1 MAEKDV
7 LKVALVGG
15 GPGGLAVLKMFESDI
30 FTQFR
35 ARVIG
40 VADINPKA
48 PGFIYAKQKG
58 LFTTTDYK
66 DLYRIPDLYLIIEL
80 TGRDDVL
87 HEIAR
92 TKPVHIQ
99 LVDHVT
105 ARLFWDI
112 FQIEEKRKQAL
123 EALKQANIFW
133 ENIFNCMQNYIL
145 VIDEEHNIITAN
157 KAVLEKTGLCKEEIK
172 KRKCY
177 EIAEEI
183 FFCKPCTMQGPCPLR
198 DVFTNK
204 QPISRLYTIK
214 KDNTGKYIEVT
225 LYPLNLKTKPAQ
237 AVVIQRDITEFMVCS
252 FALEETE
259 KKFYSLF
266 ETARDAIII
275 LDDNLHIH
283 QANRAAAK
291 VFGYHQDELI
301 HLDIK
306 TLIPAEEKAFY
317 AYFKETKEEP
327 ITVTG
332 IKKNGTKFPVRA
344 SVAPFSFKGKHFF
357 TLIMRD
363 QTRRKEMEE
372 RLLQAEKLATVG
384 QTASYLMHEI
394 KNPLIVIGGFAQQLI
409 RNIEGPAQKK
419 LEVILEEVKRL
430 EKLLSDVRDF
440 TKPIKL
446 EKKIVNIN
454 QLIKETVSLF
464 DDTAKAQNIT
474 VEVELDNRLS
484 PISVDPELLKQVLIN
499 IIKNAIEAM
508 PKGGRLK
515 VTSAINGDFVRI
527 EIADTGC
534 GIPAEKLKDI
544 FNPFFT
550 TKKKGTGLGLT
561 ISYRIIKDHGGNIK
575 IKSEVNKGTTC
586 TIFLPLNR

>member
-1 MAEKDV
+1 MSAKDV

-30 FTQFR
+30 FTQLK
-35 ARVIG
+35 AKVIG
-40 VADINPKA
+40 VADINPEA
-48 PGFIYAKQKG
+48 PGFVYAKQKG

-66 DLYRIPDLYLIIEL
+66 DFYRIPELYLIIEL
-80 TGRDDVL
+80 TGKEDVL
-87 HEIAR
+87 HEITQ
-92 TKPVHIQ
+92 TKPAHIQ

-133 ENIFNCMQNYIL
+133 ENVFNCMQDFIL
-145 VIDEEHNIITAN
+145 VIDEEYNIITAN
-157 KAVLEKTGLCKEEIK
+157 QAVLEKTGLCKEEIK
-172 KRKCY
+172 KKKCY
-177 EIAEEI
+177 EIAEEL
-183 FFCKPCTMQGPCPLR
+183 FFCKPCTFQGPCPLK
-198 DVFTNK
+198 DVFTTK

-214 KDNTGKYIEVT
+214 KNDTEKYIEVT
-225 LYPLNLKTKPAQ
+225 IYPLELKTKPAQ

-291 VFGYHQDELI
+291 VFGYNRDELI
-301 HLDIK
+301 QMDIK
-306 TLIPAEEKAFY
+306 ALIPPEEKTFY
-317 AYFKETKEEP
+317 TYFEETKEEP

-332 IKKNGTKFPVRA
+332 IKKDGTKFPVRA
-344 SVAPFSFKGKHFF
+344 SVAPFSFKGKQFF

-394 KNPLIVIGGFAQQLI
+394 KNPLIVIGGFAQQLMKS
-409 RNIEGPAQKK
+409 IEGPAKKK

-446 EKKIVNIN
+446 DKKIVNIN
-454 QLIKETVSLF
+454 QLIQETISLF
-464 DDTAKAQNIT
+464 EEAAKAQNIA
-474 VEVELDNRLS
+474 VEVKLDERLS
-484 PISVDPELLKQVLIN
+484 FISVDPELLKQVLIN
-499 IIKNAIEAM
+499 IIKNSIEAM
-508 PKGGRLK
+508 PKGGILK
-515 VTSAINGDFVRI
+515 VSSVVNGNFVRI
-527 EIADTGC
+527 EIADTGF

-550 TKKKGTGLGLT
+550 TKRKGTGLGLT